1 MMARSGLRVLSLV
14 EKGWSAA
21 RQATIPMTQRGARV
35 THLVRGR
42 LPRALL
48 RVITPYGG
56 MTIRGIDR
64 RWYRVIVWIILVFH
78 QWVQPGSLVLVDNQP
93 AAEWVRRMCPGFAG
107 RMLLVQE
114 TPSGAAALIRQDA
127 PVTLESLFA
136 EDAT

>member
-1 MMARSGLRVLSLV
+1 MARSALRVLSLV

-48 RVITPYGG
+48 RVITPYDG

-64 RWYRVIVWIILVFH
+64 RWYRVIVWILLAFH

-93 AAEWVRRMCPGFAG
+93 AVEWVRRSFPRLAHGVV
-107 RMLLVQE
+107 LVQE
-114 TPSGAAALIRQDA
+114 TAGGTPVLLRQGAA
-127 PVTLESLFA
+127 VTPESLIA